1 MGDNP
6 RIEDLRRRIQQDPAS
21 IAFAQLAE
29 EHRRAGDFEEAV
41 RVCRAGLAQHPA
53 YLSAHV
59 TLGRALMELREYDEA
74 EAEFKRVLAAAPD
87 NLIALR
93 SMAELH
99 QRRADAPAPAEDESA
114 PTEIEIAPAED
125 ETAPAAFE
133 LAPTE
138 DNIGPPAIDL
148 AQTETEPAPVDP
160 YPEEL
165 LNFDTAV
172 AEFNTVFGVKAD
184 PVLEELEGWLTAI
197 LADRE
202 ARSA

>member
-1 MGDNP
+1 VGDNP

-29 EHRRAGDFEEAV
+29 EHRRAGDYEEAV

-74 EAEFKRVLAAAPD
+74 EDEFKRVLAVAPD

-99 QRRADAPAPAEDESA
+99 QRREDAPPPAPAEDEVA
-114 PTEIEIAPAED
+114 PTEFALAPTEEEIAPAEA
-125 ETAPAAFE
+125 EIG

-138 DNIGPPAIDL
+138 TESPPLDG
-148 AQTETEPAPVDP
+148 P
-160 YPEEL
+160 YPEAL

-172 AEFNTVFGVKAD
+172 AEFNTVFGVKPD

-197 LADRE
+197 LAERDK
-202 ARSA
+202 RSRGSKEQDPPH